1 MVKVNAMSYA
11 HLIKMLLEGTR
22 TACELAEETGLHK
35 HTVYEYTR
43 ELHKVKA
50 VYIADWEKDRL
61 GRDCMPIFMIGNKP
75 DTKRSKIT
83 PAKRAQNYRTRKNLT
98 KTTTLSNWL
107 Q

>member
-1 MVKVNAMSYA
+1 MSYA
-11 HLIKMLLEGTR
+11 HLIKMLIDGTR
-22 TACELAEETGLHK
+22 TCEELAEETGLHK

-50 VYIADWEKDRL
+50 VHIACWEKDRL

-75 DTKRSKIT
+75 DVKRHRFSAAERQAT
-83 PAKRAQNYRTRKNLT
+83 YRSRKNLT